1 VGPEHHENGRWEG
14 LREVFRMAWPI
25 MLGAISFTVMDFVDK
40 VFVSRLGED
49 NLAAVGSAGIWSYTL
64 GVFFL
69 GIAGCVSTFAAQ
81 SLGRGNT
88 EDCARYAW
96 QGIYI
101 SFASGIAALGLWPL
115 ADELF
120 GLMGHSPEVTR
131 LEIVYFRV
139 RLFGYVFIAWQG
151 ALAAFFQAVN
161 RPIVPMY
168 VSLVANALN
177 VLLDWLLIFPHG
189 SLLPGWGIAGAGV
202 ATVVSLAVQVAL
214 LQAVFLGPSVNK
226 AFTTR
231 QNLRFNRAK
240 FRDLLRIGWPAGVSS
255 FLDVASWSIFTS
267 FLVGR
272 FATFQLAA
280 HTAAI
285 SIMHLTFI
293 PALALNFAIT
303 AIVGQWVGRGNI
315 AVAKA
320 RTYTTV
326 KVCVFYMVTVG
337 VLIASVGDTLMGV
350 FSSDPAIIELGHTLL
365 ILAAIFAGFDAVAI
379 VVNGALRGAGDTRW
393 LMWALFIGSYF
404 VQLPLAYFFSGP
416 FGLEA
421 QGAWIGA
428 TIYVILISGV
438 VFMRFKGEKWRHIK
452 IFSEASAEGEPA
464 NAPSSADPE
473 TDLSSL

>member
-1 VGPEHHENGRWEG
+1 MNPEHEDTSRWEG
-14 LREVFRMAWPI
+14 LREVTQMAWPI

-40 VFVSRLGED
+40 VFVSRLGKD

-69 GIAGCVSTFAAQ
+69 GIASCVSTFVAQ
-81 SLGRGNT
+81 SLGRGNQ
-88 EDCARYAW
+88 ENCARYAW

-101 SFASGIAALGLWPL
+101 SFASGLAALGLWPL
-115 ADELF
+115 ADNLF
-120 GLMGHSPEVTR
+120 GLMNHTPEVTN
-131 LEIVYFRV
+131 LEIIYFRV
-139 RLFGYVFIAWQG
+139 RLLGYVFIAWQA
-151 ALAAFFQAVN
+151 ALAAFFQAVS

-189 SLLPGWGIAGAGV
+189 SLLPGWGIAGAGA
-202 ATVVSLAVQVAL
+202 ATVISLAVQVVM
-214 LQAVFLGPSVNK
+214 LQAIFLGPNTNREFS
-226 AFTTR
+226 TR
-231 QNLRFNRAK
+231 RSLRFSRAK

-303 AIVGQWVGRGNI
+303 AIVGQWVGRGDI
-315 AVAKA
+315 TVAKA

-326 KVCVFYMVTVG
+326 KICVVYMVTVG
-337 VLIASVGDTLMGV
+337 TLIAVGGETLMGV
-350 FSSDPAIIELGHTLL
+350 FSSDADIVELGQTLL
-365 ILAAIFAGFDAVAI
+365 ILAAIFAGFDAVSI

-404 VQLPLAYFFSGP
+404 VQLPLAYLFSGP
-416 FGLEA
+416 LSLEA
-421 QGAWIGA
+421 RGAWIGA
-428 TIYVILISGV
+428 TIYVILLSGV
-438 VFMRFKGEKWRHIK
+438 VFMRFRGEKWRHIK
-452 IFSEASAEGEPA
+452 IFSEESPDRAYEDSPTSAEPK
-464 NAPSSADPE
+464 